1 MSRLKGVAVVALVAA
16 TASAA
21 TTVNA
26 TQIIPQVQYRNASIE
41 QGGVT
46 QGCLITAAMTS
57 PPAPEIVNLQFLA
70 ISRNGQSVLAYKVTA
85 GDANWTQRTNV
96 ARRIATANFSTGE
109 FNHPKAFN
117 QSITPEGQLL
127 GVLTDPTLEESFEK
141 AFVLGHYS
149 LEFTRADNPDVRTY
163 YVEQGPS
170 RDVVQTFLACLKRVS
185 ESPPSGAR

>member
-1 MSRLKGVAVVALVAA
+1 MSRLMGVAVVALVAA

-21 TTVNA
+21 ATANA
-26 TQIIPQVQYRNASIE
+26 TQIIPQVQYRNDSIE

-46 QGCLITAAMTS
+46 QGCMITAAMSS
-57 PPAPEIVNLQFLA
+57 PPAPEVVNLQLLA
-70 ISRNGQSVLAYKVTA
+70 ISRNGQSLLAYKVTT
-85 GDANWTQRTNV
+85 GDANWIQGTNV
-96 ARRIATANFSTGE
+96 ARRIATANFFTSE
-109 FNHPKAFN
+109 FNHPNAFK

-127 GVLTDPTLEESFEK
+127 GVLTDPTFQESFEK

-149 LEFTRADNPDVRTY
+149 LEVTRADNPDVRTY

-170 RDVVQTFLACLKRVS
+170 QDVVQTFLACLKRVS